1 MKCNSIGLAHI
12 AGLEGM
18 VLKLYNDPAG
28 HCMIGVGHLVHL
40 GPKDGRPS
48 EAPFKNGITKQQAL
62 NMLAVDAA
70 RFEDCVNGSGTPPL
84 TQHQF
89 DALVS
94 LAFNVGCGGLRASP
108 VLRAVKA
115 GRDPRGVWLKYAL
128 TGVGSDEILGGLVRR
143 RESECK
149 LYGMEFEEDED
160 MAAIIKVDGSPKTYL
175 VRGGKPKHIPTR
187 KMRDELQQA
196 YGIPMAP
203 VVVSQQTFD
212 FLNR

>member
-1 MKCNSIGLAHI
+1 MRCSAIGVAHI
-12 AGLEGM
+12 AQYETK
-18 VLKLYNDPAG
+18 VLRLYNDPG
-28 HCMIGVGHLVHL
+28 DHCTIGFGHLVHL
-40 GPKDGRPS
+40 GRCDGRAS
-48 EAPFKNGITKQQAL
+48 EAEFANGITTQRAL
-62 NMLAVDAA
+62 DIFAEDIDE
-70 RFEDCVNGSGTPPL
+70 FEACVNQSVTAQL

-94 LAFNVGCGGLRASP
+94 LAFNMGCGGLQRSP
-108 VLRAVKA
+108 VLRAVNV